1 MSQSNP
7 LAPQESDIRMMLAAS
22 SHIGTTNLNPDME
35 RYVWTKTK
43 SKANLAA
50 HNIFNL
56 GKTWEKLMLAARIIV
71 AIENPAD
78 VVVVSARPY
87 GQRSVF
93 KFAQAV
99 GASYIGGRYT
109 PGTFT
114 NQLNKRFLEPRLLIV
129 TDPTVDHQ
137 PIKEASYVN
146 VPTIALSSSDASS
159 KCVDVV
165 IPCNNKSK
173 QSIALMYWLLAREVL
188 RMRGTISRSDPWNV
202 MVDLFMH
209 REPEEAEKLA
219 LEQKEKANAEEQVN
233 QDDGYE
239 QNTTDNSNQNNN
251 NQGQQDVA
259 QWSGQNQGNNNQGDD
274 WQSQGGNNQNNNN
287 QGQF

>member
-1 MSQSNP
+1 MSQSNV
-7 LAPQESDIRMMLAAS
+7 LAPQDTDVRMMLAATT
-22 SHIGTTNLNPDME
+22 HVGTTNLNPDME
-35 RYVWTKTK
+35 KYVWTKTK
-43 SKANLAA
+43 PKQGIPAF
-50 HNIFNL
+50 NILNL
-56 GKTWEKLMLAARIIV
+56 GKTWEKLILAARIIV
-71 AIENPAD
+71 AIENPQD

-93 KFAQAV
+93 KFAQAI

-114 NQLNKRFLEPRLLIV
+114 NQMNKRFLEPRLLMV

-146 VPTIALSSSDASS
+146 VPTIALASSDASS
-159 KCVDVV
+159 KCVDVM

-188 RMRGTISRSDPWNV
+188 RMRGTLSRSEPWNV

-219 LEQKEKANAEEQVN
+219 LEQKERQNVEEQVN
-233 QDDGYE
+233 QDDGYDQNATTE
-239 QNTTDNSNQNNN
+239 QTQNTTGQSDVATW
-251 NQGQQDVA
+251 NQGQAQD
-259 QWSGQNQGNNNQGDD
+259 NQQGD
-274 WQSQGGNNQNNNN
+274 GNF